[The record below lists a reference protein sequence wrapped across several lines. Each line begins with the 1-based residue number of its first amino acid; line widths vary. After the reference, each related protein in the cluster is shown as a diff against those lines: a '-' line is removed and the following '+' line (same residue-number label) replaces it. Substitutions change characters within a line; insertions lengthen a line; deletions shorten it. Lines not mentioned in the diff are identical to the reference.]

1 MEKWEYASLYLVKVK
16 NQVRESRLFRDDKV
30 TVENKLV
37 AVIVRVKVDT
47 IRTQVSSDIAA
58 FNWAGQQGWRVSL
71 ESAKAPGPVPDLV
84 TEAVRA
90 DGEAVACRHFYLER
104 PLAG

>member
-16 NQVRESRLFRDDKV
+16 NQVRETRIFRDDRV
-30 TVENKLV
+30 TVDYKLV

-47 IRTQVSSDIAA
+47 IRTRVSSDIAA

-71 ESAKAPGPVPDLV
+71 DRAVAPGPVPDHV
-84 TEAVRA
+84 TEAVRP
-90 DGEAVACRHFYLER
+90 DGEAVACRQFYLER

>member
-30 TVENKLV
+30 TVENRLV
-37 AVIVRVKVDT
+37 AVIVRVKVDPIHT
-47 IRTQVSSDIAA
+47 RVPSDIAA

-71 ESAKAPGPVPDLV
+71 DSSKAPGPVPDFV

-90 DGEAVACRHFYLER
+90 DGEAVACRQFYLER
-104 PLAG
+104 PVAG